1 MAATAVAARN
11 GTLEVGRV
19 QTLFGGIITARGYL
33 YEVSADGQKFIVAQ
47 EDAKGA
53 IPPLTLVQ
61 NWTSSLG
68 RK

>member
-1 MAATAVAARN
+1 MTAEVATHN

-19 QTLFGGIITARGYL
+19 QTLLGGIITARGYL
-33 YEVSADGQKFIVAQ
+33 YQVSADRQKFIVAQ

-61 NWTSSLG
+61 NRASGLG